1 MIKTFRGLLA
11 DGGQDRIRLST
22 IKGKVGYKIIN
33 FRILSYSPGDANS
46 EHIVK
51 IYSEKQDTLVT
62 GSAKIDF
69 SDPTLMAAAYNK
81 DSASDSSGA
90 YYTPTV
96 IFDNVIV
103 NQDMYVTHTD
113 NVGAVACNYYFE
125 LEVTELS
132 DQGAEYTTLKDIR
145 TERQR

>member
-1 MIKTFRGLLA
+1 MIKTFRALLA

-22 IKGKVGYKIIN
+22 IKGKVGYKIIK

-51 IYSEKQDTLVT
+51 VYNQEQATVPTS
-62 GSAKIDF
+62 SAKIDF
-69 SDPTLMAAAYNK
+69 TDTELLAVAYNK

-96 IFDNVIV
+96 IFDNQIF
-103 NQDMYVTHTD
+103 NQDIYVTHTD
-113 NVGAVACNYYFE
+113 NVGAVACNYYLE
-125 LEVTELS
+125 LEVIPL
-132 DQGAEYTTLKDIR
+132 DDKGAEYTTVKDLR
-145 TERQR
+145 TRGF